1 METNLLELVVNEQ
14 FEYFSSKPK
23 GITRDINHASYLE
36 TEQITIISGIRRC
49 GKSTLLL
56 QFASNYKDYHYL
68 TFDDE
73 RLVNFSVEDFQ
84 NLLTIWHKRSD
95 SKILFLDEI
104 QNVLQWE
111 RFVRRAHDQGYK
123 IFLTGSNAHLL
134 SSELSTHLTGR
145 YLRIDLYPFSFFEIV
160 NSQKIPFKEITTQIQ
175 AKIMSAFDEYLTS
188 GGFPEWYKSKNNESL
203 QNIYDDILYRDVIAR
218 YKIQEIKNLRMVSN
232 FLMTNIAKEF
242 SYESIAKMV
251 QIKSTTTVK
260 NYTMFLEA
268 VFLLF
273 EVYKYDYSLRKQYVS
288 NKKIFSIDNGLR
300 NQVAFKHTAD
310 KGRLLENLIFI
321 ELKRRRKNVFY
332 FREKNECDFI
342 LEQNGSVTAII
353 QVCSQLNSENESREL
368 MGLAEA
374 AQIFN
379 LKDGTLIT
387 YDLEKT
393 MEFKNIKIQII
404 PAWKWLLTFQT
415 NPTDL

>member
-1 METNLLELVVNEQ
+1 METNLLQLVVNEQ
-14 FEYFSSKPK
+14 FENFRSKPI
-23 GITRDINHASYLE
+23 GIIRDINHSDYFK

-49 GKSTLLL
+49 GKSTLLS
-56 QFASNYKDYHYL
+56 QFASNYKEYHYL

-73 RLVNFSVEDFQ
+73 RLINFTVEDFQ
-84 NLLTIWHKRSD
+84 NLLTVWHKRSNC
-95 SKILFLDEI
+95 KILFLDEI
-104 QNVLQWE
+104 QNIFQWE
-111 RFVRRAHDQGYK
+111 RFVRRVHDQGYK

-134 SSELSTHLTGR
+134 SSELATHLTGR
-145 YLRIDLYPFSFFEIV
+145 YVKIDLYPFSFFEII
-160 NSQKIPFKEITTQIQ
+160 NSQNIPFNEITTQIQ
-175 AKIMSAFDEYLTS
+175 AKIMSVFDQYLTS
-188 GGFPEWYKSKNNESL
+188 GGFPEWYKSKNIESL

-268 VFLLF
+268 VYLLF
-273 EVYKYDYSLRKQYVS
+273 ELYKYDYSLKKQYVS
-288 NKKIFSIDNGLR
+288 NKKIYSIDNGLR
-300 NQVAFKHTAD
+300 NQVAFKHSAD
-310 KGRLLENLIFI
+310 KGRLLENLIYI
-321 ELKRRRKNVFY
+321 ELKRRRYNVFY

-342 LEQNGSVTAII
+342 LEQNGSITNII
-353 QVCSQLNSENESREL
+353 QVCSELTRENESREL
-368 MGLAEA
+368 MGLVEA

-379 LKDGTLIT
+379 LKKGLLIT

-393 MEFKNIKIQII
+393 IDFKNIEIQMI
-404 PAWKWLLTFQT
+404 PAWKWLLTK
-415 NPTDL
+415 N

>member
-23 GITRDINHASYLE
+23 GITRDINHASYLGS
-36 TEQITIISGIRRC
+36 EQITIISGIRRC
-49 GKSTLLL
+49 GKSTLLS
-56 QFASNYKDYHYL
+56 QFASNYKNYHYL

-73 RLVNFSVEDFQ
+73 RLINFSVEDFQ
-84 NLLTIWHKRSD
+84 SLLTIWHKRSD

-160 NSQKIPFKEITTQIQ
+160 NSEKIPFKEITTQIQ
-175 AKIMSAFDEYLTS
+175 AKIMAAFDEYLTS

-273 EVYKYDYSLRKQYVS
+273 EVYKYDYSLKKQYVS

-300 NQVAFKHTAD
+300 NQVAFKHSAD

-342 LEQNGSVTAII
+342 LEQNGSVTDII
-353 QVCSQLNSENESREL
+353 QVCSQLNRENESREL

-374 AQIFN
+374 AQIFH

-404 PAWKWLLTFQT
+404 PAWKWLLTFET
-415 NPTDL
+415 TPTDL